1 MMSLFLLTYHD
12 TRGSTRE
19 AASKLSI
26 DIAGAVSQHV
36 RAAAVSTRADL
47 MAAAVAAAASTA
59 QAPGAKIDGTAAEL
73 VGWHNGFVCAV
84 LRELS
89 PNTPNAAISLHTAA
103 PIRWTYDSTCS
114 TADGSACCVAV
125 SANKCWTTPYSSA
138 TSSKA
143 TTATY
148 SDVMRNSSECAR
160 GSLRPGDSAAPPV
173 SAGWYTLPGD
183 RGALSMAL
191 PGYGLWPKA
200 AATLSLHVDLA
211 TMLLEVG
218 PSVAPMMK
226 RWVTGSMRSD
236 AKTSNI
242 FSVLV
247 LDEKQGTTLAHTG
260 EWAKR
265 DKKFLHGGD
274 SDMSRGDQ
282 LTKKW
287 LFAPDAENAIV
298 DLSQKWR
305 NTTQLCETTVDGRNG
320 TFSDDRLA
328 EFCLVAGTGRGMI
341 AKTVAEDDG
350 DASCKSSCITIAA
363 SRFSA
368 GGIDDIP
375 IVVVLGVRHCES
387 KGGY

>member
-12 TRGSTRE
+12 TRDSTRE

-26 DIAGAVSQHV
+26 DIAGAISQHV
-36 RAAAVSTRADL
+36 RAAAVLTRADL

-59 QAPGAKIDGTAAEL
+59 QAPGAKFDGTAAEL

-84 LRELS
+84 LRGLQPS
-89 PNTPNAAISLHTAA
+89 TSNAAISLHAA
-103 PIRWTYDSTCS
+103 AAAVRWTYDRTCS
-114 TADGSACCVAV
+114 TEDGSACCVAV
-125 SANKCWTTPYSSA
+125 SANNCWTTPYSSA
-138 TSSKA
+138 TSSNA
-143 TTATY
+143 TAATH
-148 SDVMRNSSECAR
+148 SDAMRNSSECVR

-183 RGALSMAL
+183 RGAMSMAL
-191 PGYGLWPKA
+191 PGYVHA
-200 AATLSLHVDLA
+200 AATLSLHVELA
-211 TMLLEVG
+211 TMLSEVG
-218 PSVAPMMK
+218 PSVAPMMM

-236 AKTSNI
+236 ADASNI

-260 EWAKR
+260 EWTKLGS
-265 DKKFLHGGD
+265 KFLRGGD

-282 LTKKW
+282 TTRKW

-298 DLSQKWR
+298 DLSQKWH
-305 NTTQLCETTVDGRNG
+305 NNTQLCETNVGGRNG

-328 EFCLVAGTGRGMI
+328 EFCLVAGTNRAGGMFV
-341 AKTVAEDDG
+341 KTVAEDDG
-350 DASCKSSCITIAA
+350 DASCKGSCITIAA

-387 KGGY
+387 KGG